1 VTATFDP
8 IQLADYATEMVSLHD
23 GDGRFVTASAVSH
36 DVLGYEADELVGR
49 RLSDLVHPEDARAL
63 ETAFD
68 GVPGEPRP
76 GAVTA
81 TCRLRHAEGYWA
93 WTEVTVR
100 PAPGALDRSTI
111 VSIRGAAELVAARQ
125 SAEWAEQTLRQVF
138 HHAPTGMAIVGLD
151 GRFERVNPAF
161 CALLDTSA
169 DQLLGRTVA
178 GLSDGGD
185 APADRF
191 ALSELVCGRIDQVT
205 GTQAFLRADG
215 APVTVTTRRS
225 IGHSATGRQHVVL
238 HVLAVRDAA
247 AAQVSPVAR
256 IPEQGVPVTARPEQ
270 PRPEAVRAN
279 QPRTGIRPSAG
290 GVTGL
295 TSRSLLLDRLNVAAG
310 RPERQ
315 TSFLVMFFVDVDGAA
330 KILTK
335 YGRHSLEG
343 VLSATG
349 NRLRATLRI
358 DDTVARFGDRGF
370 VVLCPVVANSAD
382 VVAIRQ
388 RLAKAIADGPIVIDG
403 RKFTVAGSV
412 GAALVGPGEA
422 CDPEALLGRADEAM
436 AVETARS

>member
-1 VTATFDP
+1 MTATFEP
-8 IQLADYATEMVSLHD
+8 ITLADYATEMMSLHD
-23 GDGRFVTASAVSH
+23 EDGRFLTASAVSR
-36 DVLGYEADELVGR
+36 DVLGALAEDLLGR

-81 TCRLRHAEGYWA
+81 TCRLRHADGSWV

-125 SAEWAEQTLRQVF
+125 SADWAEQTLRQVF
-138 HHAPTGMAIVGLD
+138 DHAPTGMAIIGLD

-169 DQLLGRTVA
+169 DQLLGRTVT
-178 GLSDGGD
+178 GFSDGGD
-185 APADRF
+185 SPTDRF
-191 ALSELVCGRIDQVT
+191 ALSELACGRIDQVT
-205 GTQAFLRADG
+205 GTQAFLRANG

-238 HVLAVRDAA
+238 HVLAVRDAPV
-247 AAQVSPVAR
+247 AQVSPIAHVSPIA
-256 IPEQGVPVTARPEQ
+256 QVPEQ
-270 PRPEAVRAN
+270 PRTAA
-279 QPRTGIRPSAG
+279 RPSTG

-295 TSRSLLLDRLNVAAG
+295 TSRSLLLDRLNVAAA

-315 TSFLVMFFVDVDGAA
+315 THFLVMFFVDVDGTA
-330 KILTK
+330 KVLTK
-335 YGRHSLEG
+335 YGRRSLEG
-343 VLSATG
+343 VLSTTA

-358 DDTVARFGDRGF
+358 DDTVARFGDHGF

-388 RLAKAIADGPIVIDG
+388 RLARAIADGPIMVDG
-403 RKFTVAGSV
+403 RKFKVAGSV

-436 AVETARS
+436 GVETART